1 MLKVCDSIVCLRL
14 LSSIFS
20 YLLFC
25 VVFRFGSVLR
35 RLPFL
40 YFLRV
45 VEFWNA
51 NFIFSFFGALGVE
64 SEFRCQETGHELK
77 FLPAFKEGQE
87 ESMVVLNVGRQIFNF
102 RRQHASK
109 SSLLASI
116 FAAPCCSAWPILS
129 ASFLPSCFHRSSSHL
144 GSNHGS
150 RGATGVIRAYFQCP
164 SSSKSGGICTSVGV
178 WTRGSAFT
186 TMQTQSLQTRS
197 QLFNAFRK
205 NESKGLVSLPPN
217 QQEVSNSPGPAPAST
232 VDDLGAL
239 GAIPD
244 LDEKVISLS
253 ERAQLLKVR
262 LTHEELTLLAQ
273 HAGAHQ
279 ELRITRKKFIE
290 FSSRKRQQEVEREA
304 FLNSIEKPDEEKGML
319 GKCLLPNTYT
329 YIYIYY
335 YKYTIR

>member
-1 MLKVCDSIVCLRL
+1 MVLIVGR
-14 LSSIFS
+14 
-20 YLLFC
+20 
-25 VVFRFGSVLR
+25 
-35 RLPFL
+35 
-40 YFLRV
+40 
-45 VEFWNA
+45 
-51 NFIFSFFGALGVE
+51 NF
-64 SEFRCQETGHELK
+64 
-77 FLPAFKEGQE
+77 
-87 ESMVVLNVGRQIFNF
+87 LNVGSRN
-102 RRQHASK
+102 ASK
-109 SSLLASI
+109 SSLLAST
-116 FAAPCCSAWPILS
+116 FAAPCCSAWPVLS
-129 ASFLPSCFHRSSSHL
+129 ASFSPSCFHSWSSHS
-144 GSNHGS
+144 GSSHGS
-150 RGATGVIRAYFQCP
+150 RGATGVSRPYFQFP
-164 SSSKSGGICTSVGV
+164 SSSKSGGICTSVGA

-197 QLFNAFRK
+197 ELFNAFRK
-205 NESKGLVSLPPN
+205 IGSKGLVSLPPN
-217 QQEVSNSPGPAPAST
+217 QQEVSNSPGPAAST

-319 GKCLLPNTYT
+319 GKCLLPVI
-329 YIYIYY
+329 YIYIYEY
-335 YKYTIR
+335 I